1 MMTQTKFTKIVAT
14 VSDRRCEVDFIK
26 QLYENGL
33 NVVRM
38 NSAHLQREGFQKI
51 VNNVRAVSDRIA
63 ILMDTKG
70 PEIRTTTNV
79 DDENITFTA
88 GDKVDVSGAPD
99 ELSEKSHI
107 RLSYPDIAN
116 DIKAGMHLLI
126 DDGEIDFLIDSIEGK
141 TIHCTAQNDGELGS
155 RKSVNIPGASIKLPS
170 LTQRDIQ
177 NIGYAIEMGVDFIA
191 HSFVRSRQDV
201 LDIQNILDAHD
212 SQIKIISKI
221 ENQEGIDN
229 IDEILDASY
238 GIMVARGDLGIEV
251 PAERIPVLQRL
262 LVDKCIN
269 AHKPVIVA
277 TQMLHTMISN
287 PRPTRAEVSDIA
299 NAVYQRADALMLS
312 GETAYGKY
320 PVEAISTMTSIIKET
335 ERSLSR
341 NEAISKTLF
350 CRDTSDVTTFLA
362 HGAADAQYAIGARAI
377 VTDSY
382 TGRTARYIASFR
394 GISPTLA
401 ICYRPNVPR
410 LLALSYGV
418 YPLYQQKEATSRAY
432 LYNGLLHLIELGL
445 ITPADRIAYLGGG
458 FGEGK
463 GTTFLEI
470 NRVADV
476 LDNYDHYDLPNL
488 EIHEKK

>member
-1 MMTQTKFTKIVAT
+1 MTQTKFTKIVAT
-14 VSDRRCEVDFIK
+14 VSDRRCDVDFIK
-26 QLYENGL
+26 RLYENGM

-38 NSAHLQREGFQKI
+38 NSAHIQREGFQRI
-51 VNNVRAVSDRIA
+51 VDNVRQVSDRIG

-79 DDENITFTA
+79 DDANIAFEA
-88 GDKVDVSGAPD
+88 GDKVDVSGSPE
-99 ELSEKSHI
+99 ELSDKQHI
-107 RLSYPDIAN
+107 HLSYPRIAE
-116 DIKAGMHLLI
+116 DVRAGMHLLI
-126 DDGEIDFLIDSIEGK
+126 DDGEIDFLIDSIDGR
-141 TIHCTAQNDGELGS
+141 TLHCTAQNDGELGS

-201 LDIQNILDAHD
+201 VDIQNILDAHG

-229 IDEILDASY
+229 IDEIIDASY
-238 GIMVARGDLGIEV
+238 GIMIARGDLGIEV
-251 PAERIPVLQRL
+251 PAERIPVLQRQL
-262 LVDKCIN
+262 IDKCVN

-299 NAVYQRADALMLS
+299 NAVFQRADALMLS

-320 PVEAISTMTSIIKET
+320 PVEAISTMTGIIKET
-335 ERSLSR
+335 ERALTGRKDSVSH
-341 NEAISKTLF
+341 TLF

-362 HGAADAQYAIGARAI
+362 HGAVDAQYEIGARAI

-418 YPLYQQKEATSRAY
+418 YPLYQKKETSSRAY
-432 LYNGLLHLIELGL
+432 LYNGLIHLIELGL
-445 ITPADRIAYLGGG
+445 ITASDRIAYLGGG

-476 LDNYDHYDLPNL
+476 LENYDHYDLPNL
-488 EIHEKK
+488 ETPEE

>member
-1 MMTQTKFTKIVAT
+1 MKTKFTKIVAT
-14 VSDRRCEVDFIK
+14 VSDRRCDVDFIK
-26 QLYENGL
+26 QLAENGL

-38 NSAHLQREGFQKI
+38 NSAHIQREGFQRI
-51 VNNVRAVSDRIA
+51 VNNVRAVSDRIG

-79 DDENITFTA
+79 DDENLSFSA
-88 GDKVDVSGAPD
+88 GDKVCVTGAPD
-99 ELSEKSHI
+99 ELSDKQNIH
-107 RLSYPDIAN
+107 LSYPDIAN
-116 DIKAGMHLLI
+116 DVKAGMHLLI
-126 DDGEIDFLIDSIEGK
+126 DDGEL
-141 TIHCTAQNDGELGS
+141 
-155 RKSVNIPGASIKLPS
+155 
-170 LTQRDIQ
+170 
-177 NIGYAIEMGVDFIA
+177 DFIA

-201 LDIQNILDAHD
+201 LDIQKILDANN
-212 SQIKIISKI
+212 SPIKIISKI

-229 IDEILDASY
+229 IDEILEVSY
-238 GIMVARGDLGIEV
+238 GIMIARGDLGIEV
-251 PAERIPVLQRL
+251 PAERIPVLQRQL
-262 LVDKCIN
+262 ISKCVN

-299 NAVYQRADALMLS
+299 NAVFQRADALMLS

-320 PVEAISTMTSIIKET
+320 PVEAISTMSKIIKET
-335 ERSLSR
+335 EMSLSSR
-341 NEAISKTLF
+341 KDAVNHTLF
-350 CRDTSDVTTFLA
+350 CRDTADVTTFLA
-362 HGAADAQYAIGARAI
+362 HGAVDAQYEIGAKAI

-418 YPLYQQKEATSRAY
+418 YPMYQKKETSSRAY
-432 LYNGLLHLIELGL
+432 LYNGLEHLIELNI
-445 ITPADRIAYLGGG
+445 ITPDDKIAYLGGG

-476 LDNYDHYDLPNL
+476 LENYDHYDLPNL
-488 EIHEKK
+488 ENPEK